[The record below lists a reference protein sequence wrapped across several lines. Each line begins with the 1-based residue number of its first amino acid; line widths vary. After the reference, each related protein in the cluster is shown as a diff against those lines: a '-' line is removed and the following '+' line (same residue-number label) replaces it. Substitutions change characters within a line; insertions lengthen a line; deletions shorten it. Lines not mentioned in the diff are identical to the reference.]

1 MNNKIL
7 IAGGFVL
14 LYLLLRKKTTPT
26 PVTPTQLTEPVELLN
41 NAYAKQGL
49 YNDVEDY
56 TLTIN
61 SAKPIQ
67 VEYIKGSKANG
78 ELFINVKNIRINQE
92 FIPTYNSINGIKKT
106 LKLVC

>member
-7 IAGGFVL
+7 IAGGLVL

-26 PVTPTQLTEPVELLN
+26 LLTQPIELLN

-49 YNDVEDY
+49 YNDLEDY

-67 VEYIKGSKANG
+67 VEYIKGSKAGG
-78 ELFINVKNIRINQE
+78 ELFINVKNMRINQE